1 MKRNIL
7 EVILIFIAIILIAF
21 LVWNHFNYLNEV
33 VILEHEYDYNAIKI
47 ITTENTITQVKYMA
61 KGDPVKYL
69 ETIYVENGK
78 ISKIVN
84 EEQYSN
90 INSAKVRYDW
100 TINHS
105 SMDPKTVSI
114 KSNVVSYTNIN
125 PEVSWDNLITV
136 KELFDYAEE
145 NLTKDYPEF
154 TRVY

>member
-1 MKRNIL
+1 MKGNIL
-7 EVILIFIAIILIAF
+7 EAILIFIAIILISF

-33 VILEHEYDYNAIKI
+33 VMLEHEYDYNAIKI
-47 ITTENTITQVKYMA
+47 ITTENTIATVKYMA
-61 KGDPVKYL
+61 KGNPVKYL

-105 SMDPKTVSI
+105 SMDSKTVSI

-136 KELFDYAEE
+136 NELFDYAEE
-145 NLTKDYPEF
+145 NLAKDYPEF